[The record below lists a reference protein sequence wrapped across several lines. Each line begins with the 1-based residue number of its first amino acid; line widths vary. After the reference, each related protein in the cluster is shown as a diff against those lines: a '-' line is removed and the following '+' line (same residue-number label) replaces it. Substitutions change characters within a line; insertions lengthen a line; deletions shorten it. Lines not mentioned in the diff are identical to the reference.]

1 MMNLFS
7 FCSTSEMVLTS
18 DSLEGSLSQIPGW
31 LVALKPHLGLIP
43 EFLYGFKKND
53 DFRQETFVK
62 WVFLHIYRSGYGC
75 SLFLLKD

>member
-53 DFRQETFVK
+53 DFVYFYISCLDEILYPFK
-62 WVFLHIYRSGYGC
+62 IL
-75 SLFLLKD
+75 